1 MKRYV
6 VKQNS
11 SYSCATA
18 CVLSLIR
25 YYGGNISY
33 EELNVILNASR
44 YGTNAFDILNGVKN
58 IGFDGRG
65 IKLSF
70 EDLIN
75 YELTNPLIAHV
86 ISNNLYHFLVIYK
99 IDKKRKILIVMDPSV
114 GIKRIRFNEFQKIY
128 LSTVLEI
135 MPVGDIPKIKA
146 DTIILLKIFKLLSKY
161 KILLSKII
169 VLSLF
174 VIFFTLLTNILLK
187 FLLELNNLKFLSMI
201 FTIIIL
207 FKNLFNYLL
216 EKHIISIQNTIGV
229 ILLKDIVYYIF
240 KVPIMYFKNKNT
252 GDILDRIRDLENI
265 KDKLVDISLNIFV
278 NILLLICIILLL
290 AFINTMLFF
299 ITILFIFIYFIF
311 SFIYYKYFKRKIF
324 EVKNTYSLYESFANE
339 SISNYVS
346 IKNLQVE
353 DIFIGKLLS
362 KYYAYLFK
370 VKNTL
375 NNLNNFEFVKNNLSD
390 FFLIL
395 IVILAIILVNK
406 NILKLSDLFFAYSL
420 ALSII
425 DPIKVIFGK
434 FSLIEEVKV
443 SVKRVNELFKIREEE
458 QNPDK
463 INGSICFRNV
473 KLNLINK
480 SYKINFSIPV
490 GSLFLICGESGSGK
504 SSILKIIAGQYTNYS
519 GNIFVNDINIKD
531 LENNVLMN
539 SISIVSQEEK
549 LFNETLENNIKLY
562 RKVNREDYENIL
574 KITLVDKIRNSRKF
588 RDDFVIYEDGIN
600 LSGGERQKIILARAL
615 LKNFNYLIID
625 EGLSEVNS
633 EDEINIIKNIKNYF
647 SDKTIIYV
655 SHKKEIISLFKY
667 RYFMKGG
674 DEIVWWWTIFR

>member
-18 CVLSLIR
+18 CVLSIIR

-201 FTIIIL
+201 FIIIIL

-395 IVILAIILVNK
+395 IVTLAIILVNK

-490 GSLFLICGESGSGK
+490 GSLFLIYGESGSGK

-674 DEIVWWWTIFR
+674 DEIV

>member
-114 GIKRIRFNEFQKIY
+114 GIKRIRFNEFKKIY

-201 FTIIIL
+201 FIIIIL

-395 IVILAIILVNK
+395 IVTLAIILVNK

-674 DEIVWWWTIFR
+674 DEIV

>member
-201 FTIIIL
+201 FIIIIL

-324 EVKNTYSLYESFANE
+324 EVKNIYSLYESFANE

-395 IVILAIILVNK
+395 IVTLAIILVNK

-674 DEIVWWWTIFR
+674 DEIV

>member
-201 FTIIIL
+201 FIIIIL

-674 DEIVWWWTIFR
+674 DEIV

>member
-1 MKRYV
+1 
-6 VKQNS
+6 
-11 SYSCATA
+11 
-18 CVLSLIR
+18 
-25 YYGGNISY
+25 
-33 EELNVILNASR
+33 
-44 YGTNAFDILNGVKN
+44 
-58 IGFDGRG
+58 
-65 IKLSF
+65 
-70 EDLIN
+70 
-75 YELTNPLIAHV
+75 
-86 ISNNLYHFLVIYK
+86 
-99 IDKKRKILIVMDPSV
+99 
-114 GIKRIRFNEFQKIY
+114 
-128 LSTVLEI
+128 
-135 MPVGDIPKIKA
+135 
-146 DTIILLKIFKLLSKY
+146 
-161 KILLSKII
+161 
-169 VLSLF
+169 
-174 VIFFTLLTNILLK
+174 
-187 FLLELNNLKFLSMI
+187 
-201 FTIIIL
+201 
-207 FKNLFNYLL
+207 
-216 EKHIISIQNTIGV
+216 
-229 ILLKDIVYYIF
+229 
-240 KVPIMYFKNKNT
+240 MYFKNKNT

-324 EVKNTYSLYESFANE
+324 EVKNIYSLYESFANE

-395 IVILAIILVNK
+395 IVTLAIILVNK

-633 EDEINIIKNIKNYF
+633 EDEINIIKNIKKYF

-674 DEIVWWWTIFR
+674 DEIV

>member
-174 VIFFTLLTNILLK
+174 VIFFTLMTNILLK

-201 FTIIIL
+201 FIIIIL

-299 ITILFIFIYFIF
+299 ITILFIFLYFIF

-324 EVKNTYSLYESFANE
+324 EVKNIYSLYESFANE

-490 GSLFLICGESGSGK
+490 GSLFLIYGESGSGK

-674 DEIVWWWTIFR
+674 DEIV

>member
-1 MKRYV
+1 MNWYV
-6 VKQNS
+6 QNGKESDVIFSSRVRLSRNVKG
-11 SYSCATA
+11 YPFKTRCT
-18 CVLSLIR
+18 
-25 YYGGNISY
+25 
-33 EELNVILNASR
+33 
-44 YGTNAFDILNGVKN
+44 D
-58 IGFDGRG
+58 
-65 IKLSF
+65 
-70 EDLIN
+70 EDLKEIYN
-75 YELTNPLIAHV
+75 KLKEITPLIG
-86 ISNNLYHFLVIYK
+86 Y
-99 IDKKRKILIVMDPSV
+99 
-114 GIKRIRFNEFQKIY
+114 
-128 LSTVLEI
+128 
-135 MPVGDIPKIKA
+135 
-146 DTIILLKIFKLLSKY
+146 
-161 KILLSKII
+161 
-169 VLSLF
+169 
-174 VIFFTLLTNILLK
+174 
-187 FLLELNNLKFLSMI
+187 NLKFLSMI
-201 FTIIIL
+201 FIIIIL

-324 EVKNTYSLYESFANE
+324 EVKNIYSLYESFANE

-395 IVILAIILVNK
+395 IVTLAIILVNK

-674 DEIVWWWTIFR
+674 DEIV

>member
-18 CVLSLIR
+18 CVLSIIR

-201 FTIIIL
+201 FIIIIL

-324 EVKNTYSLYESFANE
+324 EVKNIYSLYESFANE

-490 GSLFLICGESGSGK
+490 GSLFLIYGESGSGK

-674 DEIVWWWTIFR
+674 DEIV

>member
-18 CVLSLIR
+18 CVLSIIR

-201 FTIIIL
+201 FIIIIL

-324 EVKNTYSLYESFANE
+324 EVKNIYSLYESFANE

-395 IVILAIILVNK
+395 IVTLAIILVNK

-490 GSLFLICGESGSGK
+490 GSLFLIYGESGSGK

-674 DEIVWWWTIFR
+674 DEIV

>member
-201 FTIIIL
+201 FIIIIL

-278 NILLLICIILLL
+278 NILLLICIVLLL

-324 EVKNTYSLYESFANE
+324 EVKNIYSLYESFANE

-395 IVILAIILVNK
+395 IVVLAIILVNK

-674 DEIVWWWTIFR
+674 DEIV

>member
-674 DEIVWWWTIFR
+674 DEIV

>member
-201 FTIIIL
+201 FIIIIL

-324 EVKNTYSLYESFANE
+324 EVKNIYSLYESFANE

-395 IVILAIILVNK
+395 IVTLAIILVNK
-406 NILKLSDLFFAYSL
+406 NILKLSDLFFVYSL

-674 DEIVWWWTIFR
+674 DEIV

>member
-201 FTIIIL
+201 FIIIIL

-324 EVKNTYSLYESFANE
+324 EVKNIYSLYESFANE

-443 SVKRVNELFKIREEE
+443 SVKRVNELFKISEEE

-674 DEIVWWWTIFR
+674 DEIV

>member
-114 GIKRIRFNEFQKIY
+114 GIKRIRFNEFKKIY

-201 FTIIIL
+201 FIIIIF

-324 EVKNTYSLYESFANE
+324 EVKNIYSLYESFANE

-395 IVILAIILVNK
+395 IVTLAIILVNK

-674 DEIVWWWTIFR
+674 DEIV

>member
-201 FTIIIL
+201 FIIIIL
-207 FKNLFNYLL
+207 FKNFFNYLL

-324 EVKNTYSLYESFANE
+324 EVKNIYSLYESFANE

-395 IVILAIILVNK
+395 IVTLAIILVNK

-674 DEIVWWWTIFR
+674 DEIV

>member
-114 GIKRIRFNEFQKIY
+114 GIKRIRFNEFKKIY

-201 FTIIIL
+201 FIIIIL

-324 EVKNTYSLYESFANE
+324 EVKNIYSLYESFANE

-395 IVILAIILVNK
+395 IVTLAIILVNK

-674 DEIVWWWTIFR
+674 DEIV